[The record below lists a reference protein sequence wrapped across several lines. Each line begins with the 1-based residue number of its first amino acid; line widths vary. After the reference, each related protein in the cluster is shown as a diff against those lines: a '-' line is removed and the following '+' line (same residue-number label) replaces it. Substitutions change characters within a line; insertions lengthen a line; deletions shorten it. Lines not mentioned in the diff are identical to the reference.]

1 MWRGT
6 RAAGA
11 EATGR
16 AAAVQRADDDLR
28 AFLASGRRLE
38 VPVAS
43 EPRVSVL
50 LVLWNQ
56 AAFTLRC
63 VQSIANESARGVS
76 LEIVLVD
83 NASTDSTRELT
94 DRLGGVRVIRN
105 ANNVGFPA
113 ACNQAAA
120 VARGRHLLLLNNDT
134 TLREGAIAAAEAC
147 LKSATD
153 IGAVG
158 GRLVLPDGSLQEAGG
173 IIWSDGT
180 TIGYGRGKRPEAAA
194 FMTPRDVDYCSAAFL
209 LTRRDA
215 WDKLGGLDEGFTP
228 AYYEDADY
236 CMRLWAGGWRV
247 VYEPAVVVDHHEY
260 GSDRDGAAARL
271 IAQNG
276 GRFVA
281 RHAAVLAA
289 RHFAPDRERRAEAS
303 VHWTQRGERARDRPT
318 RHGHAVRG
326 DRGVACML
334 VHGDAAYARVA
345 RVAAASLLADSD
357 LEVLVVHGGGPV
369 EAWPSHRRLHR
380 HVIDCPVADTHR
392 ARRFLLKF
400 RAIEA
405 CLERFDLPW
414 MVNLDADVVLA
425 RPLRGQDIA
434 TALAGA
440 GLGMVEQT
448 CIRGSAMDRAGFLD
462 HYRIHSLAAIAPQAP
477 VPALD
482 TFRYYN
488 SGVVVAAS
496 KVLRDL
502 VRWAH
507 DTIAGH
513 TGEYQSGEHIITDQD
528 FFQYWANQLHPESV
542 RELPWYWNHCEHWDE
557 GFPRRGVLFAHYSNF
572 CLGPARSTEK
582 RMRGL
587 RRPWTRW
594 MNRCMS
600 PSSS

>member
-1 MWRGT
+1 MWKGI
-6 RAAGA
+6 RAVGA
-11 EATGR
+11 ARMGR
-16 AAAVQRADDDLR
+16 AAVAERAENELR
-28 AFLASGRRLE
+28 TFLVSGRRLE
-38 VPVAS
+38 VPVAA

-63 VQSIANESARGVS
+63 VQAVAREAARGVP
-76 LEIVLVD
+76 LEIVIVD
-83 NASTDSTRELT
+83 NGSTDATRGLT
-94 DRLGGVRVIRN
+94 DRLEGVRVIRN
-105 ANNVGFPA
+105 AANAGFSV
-113 ACNQAAA
+113 ACNQAAGL
-120 VARGRHLLLLNNDT
+120 ARGRHLLLLNNDAT
-134 TLREGAIAAAEAC
+134 VRETAIAAAEAC
-147 LKSATD
+147 LESAAD

-180 TIGYGRGKRPEAAA
+180 TIGYGRGKRPGSAA
-194 FMTPRDVDYCSAAFL
+194 FATRRDVDYCSAAFL

-215 WDKLGGLDEGFTP
+215 WDRLGGLDEGFAP
-228 AYYEDADY
+228 AYYEDVDY
-236 CMRLWAGGWRV
+236 CMRLWADGWRV

-260 GSDRDGAAARL
+260 GSDRDGGAGRL
-271 IAQNG
+271 IVHHR

-289 RHFAPDRERRAEAS
+289 RHLAPDRGRRREAS
-303 VHWTQRGERARDRPT
+303 VHWSRRGGTASGRLKRGRA
-318 RHGHAVRG
+318 AASA

-334 VHGDAAYARVA
+334 VHGDPAYARVA

-369 EAWPSHRRLHR
+369 EAWPRHRRLHR
-380 HVIDCPVADTHR
+380 QVIDCSAADSHR

-400 RAIEA
+400 RAIES
-405 CLERFDLPW
+405 CLARFDVPW
-414 MVNLDADVVLA
+414 VVNLDADVVLA
-425 RPLRGQDIA
+425 RPLRGQDIG
-434 TALAGA
+434 TTLAGA

-448 CIRGSAMDRAGFLD
+448 CIRGSTMDRAAFLD
-462 HYRIHSLAAIAPQAP
+462 HYRTHSLAAIAPRAP
-477 VPALD
+477 VPSLD

-488 SGVVVAAS
+488 SGVVVASSEA
-496 KVLRDL
+496 LRDL
-502 VRWAH
+502 VGWARH
-507 DTIAGH
+507 TIADHVGN
-513 TGEYQSGEHIITDQD
+513 YQIGEHIITDQD
-528 FFQYWANQLHPESV
+528 FFQYWANQLHPDSV
-542 RELPWYWNHCEHWDE
+542 RVLPWYWNHCEHWDE
-557 GFPRRGVLFAHYSNF
+557 GFPRRGVLFAHFSNF

-582 RMRGL
+582 RMRRL